1 MLPIAK
7 RDYQLSSG
15 EIISVGVNFRAL
27 ELMSRYPGGLNRMKK
42 DMQKIATLDP
52 ESEETEESEESEEY
66 GEGIEKAMSAMG
78 HMLYSLIAAGGTA
91 CSEEEAMM
99 AIGPQDFEQLN
110 TIFEEFSET
119 MNSISQKKTMNAAA
133 RRT

>member
-42 DMQKIATLDP
+42 SMQGIALLDP
-52 ESEETEESEESEEY
+52 DSDEY
-66 GEGIEKAMSAMG
+66 GEGMAKAMEAMG
-78 HMLYSLIAAGGTA
+78 HMLHSLIVAGGTK

-99 AIGPQDFEQLN
+99 AIGPEDFEQLN

-133 RRT
+133 SLT